1 MQLKKKKKPTINVK
15 IRKVSWE
22 TVEEVPKMWTVVRK
36 ENTESVLYHKQTV
49 LFLKVKDLKVGNN

>member
-1 MQLKKKKKPTINVK
+1 MQFKKKKPTINVK

-36 ENTESVLYHKQTV
+36 TQRVFYATSRQ
-49 LFLKVKDLKVGNN
+49 FFF